1 MSEALPFQTGPAAA
15 APAAPS
21 RLHVLARRILSRCLG
36 SAGVLLAAATVSFLA
51 MHMMPGD
58 IVTAILGG
66 PTADP
71 TPQTVAAAVRA
82 YGLDRP
88 LPVQYGLYLDRL
100 LHGNLGTSFSQHMPV
115 IAVLRMQVL
124 PTLELAAS
132 ALLLAWVLA
141 LASVLGTVRR
151 RSWLSA
157 LGSGLETV
165 GAALPQFW
173 LGLLL
178 LWLFAFTIHLLPAAG
193 SDSVAALVLPTVALA
208 VPLGGFLA
216 QVTREAFEIAL
227 DQPFVLTAR
236 TRGLGDWSVRT
247 RHVLRH
253 ALLPGISLSNWAI
266 GALIGNAVVI
276 ETIFSRKGIGR
287 QLVLGVSSQDMPL
300 TIGIVLL
307 VSVTY
312 VVAGFLADALYVLVD
327 PRLGARR

>member
-1 MSEALPFQTGPAAA
+1 MSQTSSFPALPAV
-15 APAAPS
+15 APS
-21 RLHVLARRILSRCLG
+21 TSVTRLHALARRLLSRCLG
-36 SAGVLLAAATVSFLA
+36 SGGVLLASATVTFLA

-66 PTADP
+66 STTAP
-71 TPQTVAAAVRA
+71 TPQTIAAAVRE

-100 LHGNLGTSFSQHMPV
+100 LHGNLGTSFSQHLPV
-115 IAVLRMQVL
+115 ITVLRAGVL

-132 ALLLAWVLA
+132 ALALAWALA
-141 LASVLGTVRR
+141 LVSVLGTVRR
-151 RSWLSA
+151 RPWLSA

-165 GAALPQFW
+165 GAAMPQFW

-178 LWLFAFTIHLLPAAG
+178 LSLFAFTVHLLPPAG
-193 SDSVAALVLPTVALA
+193 SDGLRALVLPTVALA

-227 DQPFVLTAR
+227 DQPFILSAR
-236 TRGLGDWSVRT
+236 ARGSSDWSVRT
-247 RHVLRH
+247 RHALRH
-253 ALLPGISLSNWAI
+253 ALLPGISLSNWAV

-276 ETIFSRKGIGR
+276 ETIFSRKGLGR

-300 TIGIVLL
+300 TVGIVMV
-307 VSVTY
+307 VSVVY
-312 VVAGFLADALYVLVD
+312 IASGFVTDALYVLVD

>member
-1 MSEALPFQTGPAAA
+1 MNEASSFPTVPIA
-15 APAAPS
+15 APVPDT
-21 RLHVLARRILSRCLG
+21 RLRGLARRILSRCLG
-36 SAGVLLAAATVSFLA
+36 SAGVLLAAATVTFLA

-58 IVTAILGG
+58 IVTVILGG
-66 PTADP
+66 PTAAP
-71 TPQTVAAAVRA
+71 TPQTIAATVRE

-88 LPVQYGLYLDRL
+88 LPVQYGLYLSRL
-100 LHGNLGTSFSQHMPV
+100 LHGQLGTSFSQHLPV
-115 IAVLRMQVL
+115 VAVLRAGVL

-132 ALLLAWVLA
+132 ALLLAWALA

-178 LWLFAFTIHLLPAAG
+178 LWLFAFTIHLLPPAG

-236 TRGLGDWSVRT
+236 ARGLSDWAVRT

-253 ALLPGISLSNWAI
+253 ALLPGISLSNWAV
-266 GALIGNAVVI
+266 GALIGNAVVV
-276 ETIFSRKGIGR
+276 ETIFSRKGLGR

-300 TIGIVLL
+300 TVGIVMV
-307 VSVTY
+307 VSVVY
-312 VVAGFLADALYVLVD
+312 VVAGFVTDTLYVLVD
-327 PRLGARR
+327 PRLGTAR

>member
-1 MSEALPFQTGPAAA
+1 MSEASSFPAFPVA
-15 APAAPS
+15 APAPDT
-21 RLHVLARRILSRCLG
+21 RLHALARRILSRCLG
-36 SAGVLLAAATVSFLA
+36 SAGVLLAAATVTFLA

-58 IVTAILGG
+58 IVTVILGG
-66 PTADP
+66 PTAAP
-71 TPQTVAAAVRA
+71 TPQTIAAAVRE

-88 LPVQYGLYLDRL
+88 LPVQYGLYLGRL
-100 LHGNLGTSFSQHMPV
+100 LHGNLGTSFSQHLPV
-115 IAVLRMQVL
+115 IAVLRADVL

-132 ALLLAWVLA
+132 ALLLAWALA

-151 RSWLSA
+151 RSWLST
-157 LGSGLETV
+157 LGSALETV

-178 LWLFAFTIHLLPAAG
+178 LWLLAFTFHLLPPAG
-193 SDSVAALVLPTVALA
+193 SDSIASLVLPTLSLA

-236 TRGLGDWSVRT
+236 ARGLGDWAVRT

-266 GALIGNAVVI
+266 GALIGNAVVV
-276 ETIFSRKGIGR
+276 ETIFSRKGLGR
-287 QLVLGVSSQDMPL
+287 QLVLGVSNQDMPL
-300 TIGIVLL
+300 TVGIVMV
-307 VSVTY
+307 VSAVY
-312 VVAGFLADALYVLVD
+312 VVAGFVTDALYVLVD
-327 PRLGARR
+327 PRLGTAR